1 MVGKVYM
8 INAEYENLGTRYL
21 DINSSLEKERHR
33 SLYVMKFGGT
43 SMGGA
48 EQITS
53 VVEIISEHYKDGK
66 SLVVV
71 PSAMSGVTNLL
82 VSVVDCINKF
92 DKVSVNKNLKII
104 FDRHMT
110 ASNEIRLSVTQ
121 REDLQEKLRDLFIG
135 LRNDVSCASG
145 NITVNGETKDKIL
158 SYGERMSTRILEA
171 KCLQEEIQSVVVDA
185 FDIIETDDNFGE
197 ARPDFEI
204 TKTKTIHRI
213 NPLLKRGIMP
223 IVTGFI
229 GATKDGRIT
238 TLGRGGSDYSASI
251 LGWALDAKEVWIWT
265 DVDGVFTNDPN
276 KDPDARLISEMSFDK
291 ADAMAK
297 NGAKVLYEKTLEPHF
312 NTKTIFRVKNTFN
325 PTCEGTLITDS

>member
-1 MVGKVYM
+1 MRNIEREN
-8 INAEYENLGTRYL
+8 INTYYL
-21 DINSSLEKERHR
+21 DRSSSLEKERYR
-33 SLYVMKFGGT
+33 PLYVMKFGGT

-53 VVEIISEHYKDGK
+53 VVEIISEHHKDGK

-92 DKVSVNKNLKII
+92 DIVSVNKNLKII

-110 ASNEIRLSVTQ
+110 ASNEIRLFLSQ

-145 NITVNGETKDKIL
+145 NVTVSGEARDRII
-158 SYGERMSTRILEA
+158 SYGERMSARILEA
-171 KCLQEEIQSVVVDA
+171 KCLQEGIQSVVVDA

-197 ARPDFEI
+197 ARPDFEQ
-204 TKTKTIHRI
+204 TKIKATYRI
-213 NPLLKRGIMP
+213 NPMLQKGVMP

-229 GATKDGRIT
+229 GATRDGRIT
-238 TLGRGGSDYSASI
+238 TLGRGGSDYTASI

-265 DVDGVFTNDPN
+265 DVDGVFTDDPN
-276 KDPDARLISEMSFDK
+276 KNPNAKLINKMSLNK
-291 ADAMAK
+291 GDAMAK
-297 NGAKVLYEKTLEPHF
+297 NGNKVLYPKTLEPLF
-312 NTKTIFRVKNTFN
+312 GTNIDLRVKNTFN
-325 PTCEGTLITDS
+325 SSCEGTLITDS